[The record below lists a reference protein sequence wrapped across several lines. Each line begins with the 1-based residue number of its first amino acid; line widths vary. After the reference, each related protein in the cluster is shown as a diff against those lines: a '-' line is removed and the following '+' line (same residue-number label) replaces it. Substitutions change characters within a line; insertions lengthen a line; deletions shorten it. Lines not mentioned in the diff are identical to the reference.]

1 MDSNILIK
9 QAQKGLELI
18 ENAIVELLRNNP
30 ELSNTDIAKKLNLRS
45 SHEGKQRDYL
55 TYSILGGL
63 MVKGVVYKDK
73 SGGKPNY
80 RLK

>member
-1 MDSNILIK
+1 MNLNNLIE
-9 QAQKGLELI
+9 QSQKGLELI
-18 ENAIVELLRNNP
+18 ENAIVELLRTNP
-30 ELSNTDIAKKLNLRS
+30 GLSNTDIAKKLNLRS
-45 SHEGKQRDYL
+45 AHEGKQQDYL

-63 MVKGVVYKDK
+63 MAKGVVYKDK